1 MKKTLYSLMLNEE
14 VVREIDRMAHR
25 MGTNRSALINQIL
38 ADYTSV
44 MTPERRIESIFHEIE
59 QLVAPARDLVPF
71 FAPHTTSMSLK
82 SSLEYKYRPTVKYE
96 VALYGDKQ
104 EGLGELAVI
113 FRTQSA
119 ALLQSMTQF
128 FRLWKQIEDAHLSGV
143 APEYAL
149 YDGKFVRTLSLP
161 PDHDYTSEEIARA
174 ISDYVQLFDRL
185 MKAYLAGTLDEVG
198 AVLFECVIGVL
209 GVVARDGAG
218 LDLFELRRK
227 ARLRDAV
234 GAEDALDVGSL
245 VGEDAEHQVLDG
257 DIGVAAVFGLALG
270 EIEDLA
276 RLGRGVHLA
285 AAAGYLRQPVNG
297 GVELAEHGVAVHAHA
312 AEQGADQAA
321 VGVDER
327 IEQVL
332 RREILVAVFLRHA
345 LRGLDGFNCLLCE
358 FISVHSRV
366 AACSGTQRLLS

>member
-1 MKKTLYSLMLNEE
+1 MLDKVIGRVYNAQCKKKESGDQPMKKTLYSLMLNEE

-44 MTPERRIESIFHEIE
+44 VTPERRIENIFHEIE

-119 ALLQSMTQF
+119 QLLQSMTQF

-143 APEYAL
+143 EPDYAL

-185 MKAYLAGTLDEVG
+185 MKAYLAGKYTPPEIEALSRSARRSSSDPFANIHERRRCWPEHAATRLFTLINSPKRQSKPSRPPR
-198 AVLFECVIGVL
+198 AW
-209 GVVARDGAG
+209 
-218 LDLFELRRK
+218 RRK
-227 ARLRDAV
+227 TATSISRR
-234 GAEDALDVGSL
+234 STCSMRSSMPT
-245 VGEDAEHQVLDG
+245 
-257 DIGVAAVFGLALG
+257 AA
-270 EIEDLA
+270 
-276 RLGRGVHLA
+276 
-285 AAAGYLRQPVNG
+285 
-297 GVELAEHGVAVHAHA
+297 
-312 AEQGADQAA
+312 
-321 VGVDER
+321 
-327 IEQVL
+327 
-332 RREILVAVFLRHA
+332 
-345 LRGLDGFNCLLCE
+345 
-358 FISVHSRV
+358 
-366 AACSGTQRLLS
+366 